1 MASNS
6 VVVIQGEKPYAVSI
20 TAGAHSLK
28 GDESPEWGGADVGPN
43 PYEYLLAA
51 LGSCTAITLRLYA
64 EHKGYTISAL
74 KVTLAHE
81 KLKNSQDKITR
92 HIEIDGDFDE
102 AALPRFLDIAAKC
115 PVARTLSG
123 AVEMENKIESPQSS
137 VELSALEKKE

>member
-6 VVVIQGEKPYAVSI
+6 VVVIQGEKPYAVTI
-20 TAGAHSLK
+20 TAGAHVLK

-102 AALPRFLDIAAKC
+102 SVVQRFLDIAAKC
-115 PVARTLSG
+115 PVARTLLSNI
-123 AVEMENKIESPQSS
+123 EMDNQIESPQSS
-137 VELSALEKKE
+137 LELSAQGRKQ